1 MNKYENGYW
10 IWNCDLDKLEKIL
23 LTGARN
29 ESIFTKWSISE
40 AIANRK
46 RAEPPKTR
54 AQLETIEALEE
65 NIEL

>member
-29 ESIFTKWSISE
+29 ESTLTKWSISE
-40 AIANRK
+40 AIANRR

-54 AQLETIEALEE
+54 AQIETAEALEE
-65 NIEL
+65 NIEI